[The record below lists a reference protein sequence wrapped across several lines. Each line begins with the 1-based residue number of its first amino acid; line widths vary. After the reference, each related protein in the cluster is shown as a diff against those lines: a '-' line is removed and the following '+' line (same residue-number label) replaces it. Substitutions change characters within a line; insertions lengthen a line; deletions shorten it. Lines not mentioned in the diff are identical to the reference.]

1 MDSVIVLARI
11 SGIMCLLIGLS
22 VMNKSSMATIM
33 DELERSKAVFWF
45 IGFMAALLGAIMLNV
60 YSTWSAHWPVLLTI
74 LGWLAL
80 LKGIAIMLFP
90 SSAWHSFYRK
100 FKASGIV
107 MFSGILALLVGIIL
121 LYKGF

>member
-22 VMNKSSMATIM
+22 VMNKSNMAAIM
-33 DELERSKAVFWF
+33 YELESSKGLFWF
-45 IGFMAALLGAIMLNV
+45 IGFMAALIGAIMLAV

-107 MFSGILALLVGIIL
+107 MFSGIIALLVGIIL